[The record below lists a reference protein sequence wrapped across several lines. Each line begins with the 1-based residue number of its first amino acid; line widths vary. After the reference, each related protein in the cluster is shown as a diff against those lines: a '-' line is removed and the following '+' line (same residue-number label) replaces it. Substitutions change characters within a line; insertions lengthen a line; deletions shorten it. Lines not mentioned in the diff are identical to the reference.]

1 MTSTIRFEAS
11 RVFNKAVIIILIS
24 LVIASLYFTF
34 LGVSEHRKFLQYK
47 NDFIAAEKSKIQLY
61 MNFEQYGA
69 AGFRVMLEPSALGIF
84 FNRSDFVRD
93 LKAKI
98 DTSEIVNVYNGRK
111 GKDAFSNSGRFGDLA
126 QTVSVFGSLFMMIM
140 GFFTFPNRHITAL
153 FGRDYFLKSTLS
165 RLLLLN
171 FFFMFLFVLNNGFAR
186 ALGAAFTADENVVF
200 LCFILLSL
208 LLLTCFFTA
217 GLVLKAFFKYK
228 KRAVT
233 FLLIAW
239 FLAVFGMSE
248 VTRVLRS
255 IEINGL
261 PSVEKLNV
269 EILGTLLEAERT
281 HREYIRDFLA
291 QHPGESHTGDTGTME
306 PVLRKV
312 MKDLF
317 DRYMANE
324 FIKNREKEEI
334 LMNRVKKSIDTFSF
348 YSSFSP
354 VEFLNMVS
362 ADASGKG
369 YRDYVDFIYYVL
381 DLRDKFLRFY
391 GEKRY
396 QTSEG
401 KGSGGTPP
409 ESFIKDRKNIYKTRA
424 RLPETLVYG
433 TAALLIYLL
442 ILSAALY
449 LLERDKTVE
458 GEAPSIPGKVKRGN
472 ILFLL
477 VGKDKRDHLFETL
490 KRDGTNRLFLDAAS
504 HTVLSEEVTV
514 SGFINFTCSR
524 WNIQKNVV
532 KKNLEL
538 LGIGETDTRK
548 KVSFL
553 PGETRKKVICAVVF
567 AGGKDVIMNDFIR
580 GVSQAFEKQ
589 FLTLVAGAAAAGRT
603 IVYVSSEIYSPAS
616 SLLKQDIDL
625 KNYQLFQVEPQT
637 ISLR

>member
-11 RVFNKAVIIILIS
+11 RVFSKAVIIILIS

-34 LGVSEHRKFLQYK
+34 LGVSEYRTFLQHK
-47 NDFIAAEKSKIQLY
+47 KDFIAAEKSKIRLY
-61 MNFEQYGA
+61 MNYEQYGA
-69 AGFRVMLEPSALGIF
+69 AGFRVMLEPSALGVF

-93 LKAKI
+93 LEAKI

-111 GKDAFSNSGRFGDLA
+111 GKYAFSDRGRFGDLA
-126 QTVSVFGSLFMMIM
+126 QTVTVFGSLLMMIM
-140 GFFTFPNRHITAL
+140 GFLTFSNRHTIAF
-153 FGRDYFLKSTLS
+153 FGRDYFRKSIFS
-165 RLLLLN
+165 RLLPLN
-171 FFFMFLFVLNNGFAR
+171 MFFVLMFILNNVFAR
-186 ALGAAFTADENVVF
+186 VLGVTFTADENVVF

-208 LLLTCFFTA
+208 LLLNCFFTA
-217 GLVLKAFFKYK
+217 GLVLRAFFKYK

-239 FLAVFGMSE
+239 FLAVFGLSE
-248 VTRVLRS
+248 ATRVLRS

-269 EILGTLLEAERT
+269 DILETLLEAERT
-281 HREYIRDFLA
+281 HKAYIRDFLA
-291 QHPGESHTGDTGTME
+291 QHPGDSVTGVIE
-306 PVLRKV
+306 PGLRKV

-334 LMNRVKKSIDTFSF
+334 LMSRVKKSIDTFSF

-381 DLRDKFLRFY
+381 NLRDEFLRFY

-401 KGSGGTPP
+401 KGSDETPP
-409 ESFIKDRKNIYKTRA
+409 ESFIKNLKNICKTRA
-424 RLPETLVYG
+424 RMPQTLVNG
-433 TAALLIYLL
+433 TAVLLIYLL
-442 ILSAALY
+442 MLSAALS
-449 LLERDKTVE
+449 LQERKKPVE
-458 GEAPSIPGKVKRGN
+458 GEAPSIPGKVKCNN

-477 VGKDKRDHLFETL
+477 AGKDKQAHLFEAL
-490 KRDGTNRLFLDAAS
+490 KRDETNRLFLDTAS
-504 HTVLSEEVTV
+504 HTVLSEEVTA
-514 SGFINFTCSR
+514 SGFINYACSR
-524 WNIQKNVV
+524 LFIKKEEV
-532 KKNLEL
+532 KKNLEIL
-538 LGIGETDTRK
+538 DVRETDVRK
-548 KVSFL
+548 KVSLL

-567 AGGKDVIMNDFIR
+567 AGGKDVIMNDFIK

-589 FLTLVAGAAAAGRT
+589 FLALVAGAAAAGRK

-625 KNYQLFQVEPQT
+625 KNYQLFQVEPQA

>member
-11 RVFNKAVIIILIS
+11 RVFSKTVIIILIS

-34 LGVSEHRKFLQYK
+34 LGVSEYGEFLRHK
-47 NDFIAAEKSKIQLY
+47 NDFIAAEKSKIRLY
-61 MNFEQYGA
+61 MNYEQYGA
-69 AGFRVMLEPSALGIF
+69 AGFRVMLEPSALSVF

-111 GKDAFSNSGRFGDLA
+111 GKNAFSNGGRFGDLT
-126 QTVSVFGSLFMMIM
+126 QTVTVFGSLLMMIM
-140 GFFTFPNRHITAL
+140 GLFTFPNRHTAAF
-153 FGRDYFLKSTLS
+153 FGRNYFRKSILS
-165 RLLLLN
+165 RLLPLN
-171 FFFMFLFVLNNGFAR
+171 VFFVLLFVFNNVFAR
-186 ALGAAFTADENVVF
+186 VLGVTFTANENVVF

-208 LLLTCFFTA
+208 LLLTCFFMA
-217 GLVLKAFFKYK
+217 GLVLKAFFNYK

-239 FLAVFGMSE
+239 FLSVFGLSE

-269 EILGTLLEAERT
+269 DILGTLLEAERS
-281 HREYIRDFLA
+281 HKEYIRDFLA
-291 QHPGESHTGDTGTME
+291 QNPGDSVTGVIG
-306 PVLRKV
+306 PGLRKV
-312 MKDLF
+312 MKELF

-324 FIKNREKEEI
+324 FIKNREKEEL
-334 LMNRVKKSIDTFSF
+334 LMRRVKRSIDFFSL

-354 VEFLNMVS
+354 VEFFNMVS

-381 DLRDKFLRFY
+381 DLRDEFLRFY

-396 QTSEG
+396 QMSEG
-401 KGSGGTPP
+401 KHSEGTQP
-409 ESFIKDRKNIYKTRA
+409 ESFIKNRKNIYKTRA
-424 RLPETLVYG
+424 RMPETLVNG
-433 TAALLIYLL
+433 TAALLVYLL
-442 ILSAALY
+442 FLSTALT
-449 LLERDKTVE
+449 LLEREKPVE
-458 GEAPSIPGKVKRGN
+458 GEAPGIPGKVKHGN

-477 VGKDKRDHLFETL
+477 AGKDKQEHLFETL
-490 KRDGTNRLFLDAAS
+490 KRDDTNRLFLDAAS
-504 HTVLSEEVTV
+504 HTVLSEDVTA
-514 SGFINFTCSR
+514 SGFINYTCSR
-524 WNIQKNVV
+524 WNIRKDEA

-548 KVSFL
+548 KVSLL
-553 PGETRKKVICAVVF
+553 PVETRKKVICAIVF
-567 AGGKDVIMNDFIR
+567 AGGKDVIMNDFIK

-589 FLTLVAGAAAAGRT
+589 FLTLVSGAAAAGRK

>member
-11 RVFNKAVIIILIS
+11 RVFGKTVIIILIS

-34 LGVSEHRKFLQYK
+34 LGVSEYKKFLQHK
-47 NDFIAAEKSKIQLY
+47 NDFIAAEKSKIRLY
-61 MNFEQYGA
+61 MNYEQYGA
-69 AGFRVMLEPSALGIF
+69 AGFRVMLEPSALGVF

-93 LKAKI
+93 LKAGI

-111 GKDAFSNSGRFGDLA
+111 GKDAFSDGGRFGDLA
-126 QTVSVFGSLFMMIM
+126 QTVTVFGSLLMMIM
-140 GFFTFPNRHITAL
+140 GFLTFPNRHTAAF
-153 FGRDYFLKSTLS
+153 FGRDYFRKAIFS
-165 RLLLLN
+165 RLLPLN
-171 FFFMFLFVLNNGFAR
+171 VFFVLMVVLNNVFAR
-186 ALGAAFTADENVVF
+186 VLGVTFTADENVVF

-208 LLLTCFFTA
+208 LLLNCFFTA

-291 QHPGESHTGDTGTME
+291 QHPGDSHTGAME
-306 PVLRKV
+306 PDLRKV

-317 DRYMANE
+317 DLYMTTG
-324 FIKNREKEEI
+324 FIINREKEEI

-354 VEFLNMVS
+354 VEFFNMVS

-381 DLRDKFLRFY
+381 DLRDEFLRFY

-396 QTSEG
+396 RTSEG
-401 KGSGGTPP
+401 KGSDGTPP
-409 ESFIKDRKNIYKTRA
+409 ESFINNLRNIYKTRA
-424 RLPETLVYG
+424 RLPETLVNG
-433 TAALLIYLL
+433 TAALLGYLL
-442 ILSAALY
+442 ILSAVLS
-449 LLERDKTVE
+449 LLERKKPVE
-458 GEAPSIPGKVKRGN
+458 GEAPEIPGKVKRSN
-472 ILFLL
+472 MIFLL
-477 VGKDKRDHLFETL
+477 TGKDKQEHLFETL
-490 KRDGTNRLFLDAAS
+490 RRDDTNRLFLDAAS
-504 HTVLSEEVTV
+504 HTVLSEEVTA
-514 SGFINFTCSR
+514 SGFINFACSR
-524 WNIQKNVV
+524 WNIKKDEV

-538 LGIGETDTRK
+538 LGVGETDTRK

-553 PGETRKKVICAVVF
+553 PGETRKKVICAIVF

-625 KNYQLFQVEPQT
+625 KNYQLFQVDPQT